1 MRPRGSRYLV
11 PAVALLVTFVAG
23 GLLFF
28 AVFALTD
35 SDEDVPFEAVTVT
48 AVPPTATSAALPPTG
63 SPTTAATSTPA
74 PSASA
79 APTASIPTTAATAQP
94 TATLAATQ
102 PPSAAAP
109 ASFAGNWRVVDT
121 VLGGQGAGQTYAFFV
136 SITQTGAEL
145 RGGAP
150 GAIEFSG
157 TVAANIATVQFA
169 QPTLGVTGIFIWTLN
184 ADGNASGTFTSS
196 IPNSGASELI
206 RLR

>member
-1 MRPRGSRYLV
+1 MRPGVPRYLV
-11 PAVALLVTFVAG
+11 PVAALLVTFIAG

-35 SDEDVPFEAVTVT
+35 SGDDDVDFDAITGIAASPSSSSVPMTTTSTSPAAAVTST
-48 AVPPTATSAALPPTG
+48 AMPALSATATALPVV
-63 SPTTAATSTPA
+63 TP
-74 PSASA
+74 
-79 APTASIPTTAATAQP
+79 
-94 TATLAATQ
+94 AATQ
-102 PPSAAAP
+102 PPP
-109 ASFAGNWRVVDT
+109 AVPLANFAGNWRIIDT

-157 TVAANIATVQFA
+157 TVAENIATVQFT
-169 QPTLGVTGIFIWTLN
+169 QPTLGVTGIFIWTLA

-196 IPNSGASELI
+196 IPNSGTSELI
-206 RLR
+206 RVR